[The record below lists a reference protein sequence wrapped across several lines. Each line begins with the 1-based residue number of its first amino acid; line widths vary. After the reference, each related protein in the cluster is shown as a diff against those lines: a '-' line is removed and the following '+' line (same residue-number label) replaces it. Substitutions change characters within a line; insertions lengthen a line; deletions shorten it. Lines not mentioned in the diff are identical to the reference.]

1 MRGREFCEALSELSS
16 LFVFTS
22 PSKAAFLY
30 GKKLD
35 STGQTN
41 QLVTEGRG
49 GPKCKDALLSLV
61 ISRN

>member
-1 MRGREFCEALSELSS
+1 M
-16 LFVFTS
+16 
-22 PSKAAFLY
+22 KAAFLY